1 MSSKLTFAQKEIEN
15 RIFHFRGT
23 QVMLDS
29 DLANIYKVETRVLN
43 QAVNRNIERFPE
55 LFRFQLIETE
65 FENWKS
71 QNVMSENHNLK
82 SQNVMS
88 SAHGGRRSLPY
99 AFTEQGVAMLS
110 AVLRSDVAVKVSIQ
124 IISAFVEM
132 RKLIANHYGL
142 LQRIDGIER
151 KQIETDQKFEQVFK
165 ALESKNAIP
174 NQGVFFDGQ
183 VFDAYE
189 LASKIIRT
197 AKKSIVLIDNYIDES
212 TLTHL
217 SKKTKA
223 VKVLL
228 LTKTMSNQLNL
239 DVKKANEQYGNFE
252 IREFAS
258 SHDRF
263 IIIDNSD
270 VYHLGASLKDLG
282 KKWFAFSKMDKSS
295 VSSIIKEIGDE

>member
-1 MSSKLTFAQKEIEN
+1 MNNLPVISQKHIESQ
-15 RIFHFRGT
+15 IFTIRGL
-23 QVMLDS
+23 QVMIDR
-29 DLANIYKVETRVLN
+29 DLAEMYQVETKVLN
-43 QAVNRNIERFPE
+43 QAVKRNSERFPIQ
-55 LFRFQLIETE
+55 FRFQLTE
-65 FENWKS
+65 NEKTELVTICDRFDS
-71 QNVMSENHNLK
+71 LK
-82 SQNVMS
+82 HS
-88 SAHGGRRSLPY
+88 SSNPKV
-99 AFTEQGVAMLS
+99 FTEQGVAMLS
-110 AVLRSDVAVKVSIQ
+110 AVLRSKIAVQISIQ
-124 IISAFVEM
+124 IINAFVEM
-132 RKLIANHYGL
+132 RKFIANHYGL
-142 LQRIDGIER
+142 LQRMEGIER

-189 LASKIIRT
+189 LASKIIRS
-197 AKKSIVLIDNYIDES
+197 AKNSIVLIDNYIDES

-228 LTKTMSNQLNL
+228 LTKTVSNQLTL
-239 DVKKANEQYGNFE
+239 DVKKANEQYGDFE
-252 IREFAS
+252 IRVFVN

-295 VSSIIKEIGDE
+295 VSNIIKEIGDE